1 MLKTLKDLFD
11 NALNPAMNLPSRSG
25 EHSLQLATAV
35 LLVEVMRADA
45 DIGEA
50 ERDIAINA
58 LREKFSLAD
67 DEIEGLLELATTTAE
82 EAYDFHRFTSEINRR
97 CDMSRRIRIIEYMW
111 QVALADGTLCAHE
124 NHLMRKIADLLYVS
138 HGDYVSAKA
147 RARNAAGAR

>member
-11 NALNPAMNLPSRSG
+11 DALKPGMNLPSGAG

-35 LLVEVMRADA
+35 LLVEVMRADT

-58 LREKFSLAD
+58 LREKFDLAE
-67 DEIEGLLELATTTAE
+67 DEVARLLELATTTAE
-82 EAYDFHRFTSEINRR
+82 EAYDYQRFTSEINRR

-111 QVALADGTLCAHE
+111 QVALADGKLCAHE
-124 NHLMRKIADLLYVS
+124 NHLMRKVSDLLYIP
-138 HGDYVSAKA
+138 HGDYVAAKA
-147 RARNAAGAR
+147 RARQAAGQG